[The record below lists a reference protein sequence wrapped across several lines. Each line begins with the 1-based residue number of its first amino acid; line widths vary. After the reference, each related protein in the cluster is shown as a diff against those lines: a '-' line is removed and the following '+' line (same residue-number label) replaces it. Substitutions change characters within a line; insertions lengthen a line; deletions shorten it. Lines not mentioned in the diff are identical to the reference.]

1 MLANMNASDACLRLI
16 REFEGFRAKPYLCP
30 AGIPTIGYG
39 STRYADGRPVSMEDP
54 PITEEGADLIMRTT
68 LRDYEAAVNR
78 YVQVPLTQGQFDALV
93 DFAYNAGAQ
102 NLRKSTLLRLL
113 NAGDYVGAADQF
125 GRWVQGGGRKL
136 PGLVKRRARE
146 RQLFLGV
153 EN

>member
-1 MLANMNASDACLRLI
+1 MNASDACLRLI
-16 REFEGFRAKPYLCP
+16 QESEGFRAAPYRCP

-39 STRYADGRPVSMEDP
+39 STRYADGRPVSMGDP
-54 PITEEGADLIMRTT
+54 PITEADANRIMRAT

-113 NAGDYVGAADQF
+113 NAGDYVGAAAQF
-125 GRWVQGGGRKL
+125 GRWVQGGGRRL

-146 RQLFLGV
+146 RQLFLGT
-153 EN
+153 ED